1 MVAGICGQVGAVFG
15 INPRVVLPGC
25 QSFVGVLVT
34 SAIGGGVLLDVSNSF
49 QMLRKLN

>member
-34 SAIGGGVLLDVSNSF
+34 SAIGGGGSPGCKQFFSNA
-49 QMLRKLN
+49 